1 MESDGQDEQHGGGEH
16 VERGERILEAAGE
29 LLVAWGYRRVTIDEI
44 ARRAQVGKGTV
55 YLHWKTKDALF
66 LAVVLRSKLRS
77 HRSQLARMRTDPLE
91 VLPSRMMSG
100 LYQDFLA
107 DPVLRAFYNDD
118 ADILGRF
125 NDIAKKELAE
135 LTSYGDQVV
144 RRWLEVLREHGLIRL
159 DMDVVQQQYAL
170 LATASGFFLTEAL
183 LQDRAPHAAEE
194 RARILAHTLRSALET
209 SADPATSTGTA
220 STGTAAVRTRA
231 AAEAAALEI
240 IPLYERLEELSE
252 QEMRRQLRH

>member
-1 MESDGQDEQHGGGEH
+1 M
-16 VERGERILEAAGE
+16 ERGERILEAAGE

-66 LAVVLRSKLRS
+66 LAVVLQAKLRS
-77 HRSQLARMRTDPLE
+77 HRAQSARMRTDPLE

-100 LYQDFLA
+100 VYQDFLA

-118 ADILGRF
+118 ADVLGQF

-135 LTSYGDQVV
+135 LSAYGDQVV
-144 RRWLEVLREHGLIRL
+144 RRYLEVLREHGLVRT

-170 LATASGFFLTEAL
+170 LATASGFFLSEAL
-183 LQDRAPHAAEE
+183 LHDRAPHTAED
-194 RARILAHTLRSALET
+194 RSAILAHTIRSALET
-209 SADPATSTGTA
+209 SADPDPGTA
-220 STGTAAVRTRA
+220 PAPARTRA

>member
-1 MESDGQDEQHGGGEH
+1 MVDRRRRNGGDEY

-44 ARRAQVGKGTV
+44 ARRAHIGKGTV

-66 LAVVLRSKLRS
+66 LAVILRAKLRS
-77 HRSQLARMRTDPLE
+77 QRAQTARMRVDPLE

-100 LYQDFLA
+100 VYRDFLA
-107 DPVLRAFYNDD
+107 DPVLRAVYS
-118 ADILGRF
+118 ADTDVLGRL

-135 LTSYGDQVV
+135 LAAYGDQLV
-144 RRWLEVLREHGLIRL
+144 RRQLEVLREHGLVRV

-170 LATASGFFLTEAL
+170 LATASGFFLTETL
-183 LQDRAPHAAEE
+183 LHDRAPHAAEE
-194 RARILAHTLRSALET
+194 RARILAHTLRGALET
-209 SADPATSTGTA
+209 SAGPRAGSGTDTDTE
-220 STGTAAVRTRA
+220 SAAARTRA
-231 AAEAAALEI
+231 AAEAAASEI

-252 QEMRRQLRH
+252 QEMRRQLRQ

>member
-1 MESDGQDEQHGGGEH
+1 M
-16 VERGERILEAAGE
+16 ERGERILEAAGE

-66 LAVVLRSKLRS
+66 LAVVLQAKLRS
-77 HRSQLARMRTDPLE
+77 HRAQTARMRVDPLE

-100 LYQDFLA
+100 VYRDFLA
-107 DPVLRAFYNDD
+107 DPVLRAVYS
-118 ADILGRF
+118 ADTDVLGRF

-135 LTSYGDQVV
+135 LAAYGDQVV
-144 RRWLEVLREHGLIRL
+144 RRQLEVLREHGLVRA

-183 LQDRAPHAAEE
+183 LHDRAPHAAEE
-194 RARILAHTLRSALET
+194 RAHILAHTLRGALET
-209 SADPATSTGTA
+209 SADPRSGTGTEP
-220 STGTAAVRTRA
+220 AAARTRA
-231 AAEAAALEI
+231 AAEAAASEI